1 MTRDAK
7 KKNGTQNQE
16 KNQSVE
22 TNLEMTEMT
31 EVTDGD
37 LKTVD
42 RNISKI

>member
-22 TNLEMTEMT
+22 TNWEMTEMT
-31 EVTDGD
+31 EFTDGD
-37 LKTVD
+37 FKTVD